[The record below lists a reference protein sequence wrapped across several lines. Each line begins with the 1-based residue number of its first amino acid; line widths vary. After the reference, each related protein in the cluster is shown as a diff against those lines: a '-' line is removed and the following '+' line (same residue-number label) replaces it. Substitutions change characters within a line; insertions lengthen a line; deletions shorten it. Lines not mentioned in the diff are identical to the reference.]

1 MTKPQFS
8 YNRLL
13 SGKAI
18 VTCTCGWRDPL
29 GPLPVSPFDPAEA
42 LAAAGAEH
50 LQCETQ
56 PAPITEL
63 TTIGE
68 LAAQRALLGVSAM
81 LWFASPDGPQRQVV
95 AQHPKHGSFMGS
107 GETEAQAVEDAF
119 SKLRRAT
126 LPPALKLIVD
136 GPEPDKP

>member
-1 MTKPQFS
+1 MNTKPQFS

-29 GPLPVSPFDPAEA
+29 GPMPVSPFDPAEA
-42 LAAAGAEH
+42 LAAAQAEH
-50 LQCETQ
+50 LKCETQ
-56 PAPITEL
+56 PAKINEL

-81 LWFASPDGPQRQVV
+81 MWFASPDGPQRQIIVY
-95 AQHPKHGSFMGS
+95 HPTHGSFMGA
-107 GETEAQAVEDAF
+107 GETEAQAIEAAF
-119 SKLRRAT
+119 SALRRAT
-126 LPPALKLIVD
+126 LPPELRSLI
-136 GPEPDKP
+136 EKP